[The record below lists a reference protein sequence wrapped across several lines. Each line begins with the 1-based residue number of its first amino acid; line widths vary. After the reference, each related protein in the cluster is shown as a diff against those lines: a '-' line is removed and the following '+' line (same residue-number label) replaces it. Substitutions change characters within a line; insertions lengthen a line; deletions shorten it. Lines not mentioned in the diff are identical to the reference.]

1 MSTAP
6 SSFPGGASVT
16 LLDVY
21 RDEAIDGICGGSPHV
36 HLVSTECYV
45 VVSGTGALH
54 TIAADGYRETPLAPG
69 DVVWF
74 TPGTIHRAVN
84 HGDLRAVV
92 VMSNA
97 GLPEAGDAVM
107 TFPPQV
113 VADAAAYAEASALGD
128 SLDEDIR
135 SERARRRRNLA
146 VEGFRLLSDAARKGD
161 FGPLHDFYASAAT
174 IVAERSAA
182 WPEII
187 RTRPLQQANA
197 SLAAAEAIAN
207 GDTSH
212 LIAAAVH
219 QARSPVES
227 PAFGMCGRLRTYDVS
242 DPQVER

>member
-1 MSTAP
+1 MSVSA

-21 RDEAIDGICGGSPHV
+21 RDEAIDGICGGTPHV
-36 HLVSTECYV
+36 HLMSTEGYV
-45 VVSGTGALH
+45 VVSGTGSLR
-54 TIAADGYRETPLAPG
+54 TISAGGYRETPLVAG

-84 HGDLRAVV
+84 HGELRVVV

-107 TFPPQV
+107 TFPSTIV
-113 VADAAAYAEASALGD
+113 GDAAAYSAAASLGD
-128 SLDEDIR
+128 SLDEQLR
-135 SERARRRRNLA
+135 GASARRRRDLA
-146 VEGFRLLSDAARKGD
+146 VEGFQ
-161 FGPLHDFYASAAT
+161 
-174 IVAERSAA
+174 A

-187 RTRPLQQANA
+187 RTRPLRQALA
-197 SLAAAEAIAN
+197 SLAAAEAIAT

-212 LIAAAVH
+212 LAAAAVYE
-219 QARSPVES
+219 ASSPGGS

-242 DPQVER
+242 DPQVGP